1 MSAGEITACI
11 VARDEQAALGGC
23 LASVQGVVDAVV
35 VVDHGSQD
43 RTAAIAERAGAR
55 VIEAPGGHH
64 ERARNIY
71 LDAVTT
77 PWVLVIDADERLSE
91 RARHALRELTRSAPP
106 AVLGFGLER
115 FEWVGRGRWAS
126 SRLVR
131 LFRAHPAIRYFDSRA
146 HASVVPAIEE
156 LEGQVVLAD
165 APLHHLD
172 ALLPRDHAAK
182 RAFMRERLRAE
193 LGSGGLPVMHC
204 FLALE
209 LFAEGLDSEATRELH
224 EAIAR
229 NPRCEP
235 IARLF
240 LAQQHRMRGRL
251 AEAAEEATHVLALD
265 PDFRGRAGAFVV
277 LADAH
282 DRQGDHESALRVA
295 ESALAEGDSAANH
308 LNLAALL
315 ADVDLTGARAHF
327 AAAVRVNPW
336 LLRKEVFCEA
346 TAACIFLQQDALL
359 ARVPRGDL
367 FAAELGHVDEEIA
380 DASSSFR

>member
-1 MSAGEITACI
+1 MLTACI

-23 LASVQGVVDAVV
+23 LASVRGVADAII

-43 RTAAIAERAGAR
+43 RTAAIAEQAGAR
-55 VIEAPGGHH
+55 VIDAPGGHH
-64 ERARNIY
+64 ERARNVY

-91 RARHALRELTRSAPP
+91 RARQDLRELARSAPP
-106 AVLGFGLER
+106 GVLGFGLER
-115 FEWVGRGRWAS
+115 FEWIGRGRWAS

-131 LFRAHPAIRYFDSRA
+131 LFRAHPTIRYFDSRA
-146 HASVVPAIEE
+146 HASVVPAIEA

-172 ALLPRDHAAK
+172 ALLPRDHVAK
-182 RAFMRERLRAE
+182 RAGMRDRLRAE

-209 LFAEGLDSEATRELH
+209 LFAEGFDELANG
-224 EAIAR
+224 ELQQAITR

-240 LAQQHRMRGRL
+240 LAQQHRARGRF
-251 AEAAEEATHVLALD
+251 AEAAREATQVLALD
-265 PDFRGRAGAFVV
+265 RDFRGRAGAFVV

-282 DRQGDHESALRVA
+282 ERRGDREGALRVA
-295 ESALAEGDSAANH
+295 ESALDEDGSASNH

-315 ADVDLTGARAHF
+315 VDVDATTARAHF
-327 AAAVRVNPW
+327 AAALRANPW
-336 LLRKEVFCEA
+336 LLRKEVFGEA
-346 TAACIFLQQDALL
+346 ATPCIFVQQDALL
-359 ARVPRGDL
+359 ERVPRGDL
-367 FAAELGHVDEEIA
+367 LAAQLGHVHEEIA
-380 DASSSFR
+380 DAPSLLR